1 MDMGLGEGGLHLKCT
16 KPNASEQQESEPVW
30 VHISVVVII
39 SRGKKSER
47 QVVIVEIIELE
58 HGWLI
63 EMSSH
68 GEMLGPFTTK
78 ELEALLE
85 ALREW
90 EEEGGF

>member
-1 MDMGLGEGGLHLKCT
+1 M
-16 KPNASEQQESEPVW
+16 
-30 VHISVVVII
+30 I
-39 SRGKKSER
+39 
-47 QVVIVEIIELE
+47 IVEIIELE

-63 EMSSH
+63 ELSSH

-85 ALREW
+85 SLREW